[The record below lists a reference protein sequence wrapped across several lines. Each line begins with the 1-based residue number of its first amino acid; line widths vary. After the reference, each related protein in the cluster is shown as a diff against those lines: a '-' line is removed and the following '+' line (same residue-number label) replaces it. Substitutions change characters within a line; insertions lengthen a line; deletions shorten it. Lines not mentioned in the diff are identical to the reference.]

1 MQSNVSLRSS
11 ENWSTSLSNLCP
23 DNGLPRIIRFVTSE
37 VLPDNIVS
45 YLDESKNLLRIN
57 KGIYDTLDKMVQQR
71 IEKTS
76 ITTITTSMLPRN

>member
-1 MQSNVSLRSS
+1 
-11 ENWSTSLSNLCP
+11 
-23 DNGLPRIIRFVTSE
+23 
-37 VLPDNIVS
+37 VS